1 MDTILSRKAFSPTSQ
16 DHQPHDSRR
25 LFKSSDALAWSS
37 NGENWTFAQL
47 RTRVEDFKACIDW
60 VKGATAIIT
69 AEPGI
74 DFVVRFVAMLELEYP
89 QAVLP
94 AGAPLSQKKEYA
106 ALLGCSFCLDE
117 DGSVNW
123 LNAEESTKLLSN
135 TVLVLFTSGSSGSPK
150 GVELSRKNIDASSAA
165 IIESLAFQGVSHQWL
180 QINLHYSF
188 GLLGQLLPAL
198 RCGVHTHWL
207 NHMLALVQQLSE
219 TKPGGMISGVPS
231 QLLTLCQIVAQNPG
245 ATAQVTHVVSAGC
258 YVTESLR
265 QTLHAIFPNATV
277 YLNYGQTEA
286 SPRILCLSNN
296 DTKYFSTATGY
307 PVGNLDVKL
316 ADDGELLVAGDQ
328 IMLGYLGQ
336 GSSPVQDGWLHTGDL
351 ASIDEQGLVSIQ
363 GRKDSV
369 VKISGEKVALVEI
382 ERAINGLSE
391 VTSAAVTAIE
401 DSHYGKQLRAVMVFD
416 SKKLSHAQL
425 VAQLGERLSAKK
437 IPTFFYEVADLPKNM
452 NGKLDRKRLVECLG
466 KEKLIS

>member
-16 DHQPHDSRR
+16 DNQPYEYRR
-25 LFKSSDALAWSS
+25 LFKSSDALAWTS
-37 NGENWTFAQL
+37 NGENCTFSQL
-47 RTRVEDFKACIDW
+47 RSRVEEFKTSLQW
-60 VKGATAIIT
+60 VKGATAITT
-69 AEPGI
+69 AKPGI

-94 AGAPLSQKKEYA
+94 AGASLAQKKEYA
-106 ALLGCSFCLDE
+106 ALLGCSFYID
-117 DGSVNW
+117 DDSSVNW
-123 LNAEESTKLLSN
+123 LNAEESTKLQSN
-135 TVLVLFTSGSSGSPK
+135 TVLVLFTSGSSGRPK

-165 IIESLAFQGVSHQWL
+165 IIESLAFHDVSHQWL

-219 TKPGGMISGVPS
+219 TNPGGMISGVPS
-231 QLLTLCQIVAQNPG
+231 QLLTLCQILAQNPG
-245 ATAQVTHVVSAGC
+245 ATAHVTHVVSAGC

-296 DTKYFSTATGY
+296 DTKYFSAATGY
-307 PVGNLDVKL
+307 PVGGLDVKL

-328 IMLGYLGQ
+328 IMLGYLGEEN
-336 GSSPVQDGWLHTGDL
+336 SPVQDGWLHTGDL
-351 ASIDEQGLVSIQ
+351 ASIDEQGLVSIR
-363 GRKDSV
+363 GRKDTV

-382 ERAINGLSE
+382 ERAINGLNE
-391 VTSAAVTAIE
+391 VTSAAVTAVE
-401 DSHYGKQLRAVMVFD
+401 DSRCGRQLRAVMVFD

-425 VAQLGERLSAKK
+425 VAQLGEQLSAKK
-437 IPTFFYEVADLPKNM
+437 IPTFFYEVADLPKNL
-452 NGKLDRKRLVECLG
+452 NGKVDRKRLVECLAE
-466 KEKLIS
+466 EKLIS